1 MCELWVTGGGHQH
14 DRVRLQD
21 QASEVPQLEAP
32 GTDLR
37 GESEAIQV
45 LLLGFG
51 ERIVEL

>member
-1 MCELWVTGGGHQH
+1 MYELWVTGGGHQH

-37 GESEAIQV
+37 GESEATTLPV
-45 LLLGFG
+45 LQLIF
-51 ERIVEL
+51 V